1 MKFLFATLF
10 IYSLSVVSD
19 PIDKIIH
26 IVPAIDE
33 TPQVISKGDAA
44 DDPAIW
50 LNKLNPNRSLV
61 FGTDKRSGI
70 YTYNL
75 MGEKIGYTEI
85 GDINNIDVRTMNVT
99 DDDNKD
105 IGSYSFIFA
114 SNRTTNTLDIWTY
127 KDTNIDKAVKDDN
140 FEISKEPYINAKA
153 NMVVYGVCAGIDS
166 RFGLIAF
173 LTEDEGPKV
182 QMWNYGPFGMTLLT
196 TFDNGNA
203 TQSEGCVYDDENRT
217 LFISEEQDRGILRA
231 YKINNE
237 LDFSNP
243 IIIDNR
249 SGNIDGDPEGVTV
262 YKSSEKDGYVIVSSQ
277 GDSSFNIYNRQEP
290 YNYLGSFK
298 VGSNKDIDNVND
310 TDGIDVINF
319 NFGNKYPMGLFVLQD
334 GTNDGKNKVKRQ
346 NFKYVSFADVLEKL
360 DL

>member
-1 MKFLFATLF
+1 MKYLQTTLF
-10 IYSLSVVSD
+10 IYSLSLVSD

-50 LNKLNPNRSLV
+50 LNKLNPDRSLV

-75 MGEKIGYTEI
+75 KAEKIGYTEI
-85 GDINNIDVRTMNVT
+85 GDINNIDVRTMNIT

-114 SNRTTNTLDIWTY
+114 SNRTTNTLDIWAY
-127 KDTNIDKAVKDDN
+127 KDTNIDKAVKDNN

-173 LTEDEGPKV
+173 LTEDEGSKV

-196 TFDNGNA
+196 TFNNGNA

-249 SGNIDGDPEGVTV
+249 SGNIDDDPEGVTV

-298 VGSNKDIDNVND
+298 VGSNKGIDNVND

-319 NFGNKYPMGLFVLQD
+319 NLGYKYPMGLFVVQD

-346 NFKYVSFADVLEKL
+346 NFKYVSFADVLKKL